1 MKILSKVSKVLLLLL
16 SITIIIFFMHL
27 ILSGMGILFI
37 IGIVLFLLIILR
49 LASDRSC
56 VYYVANADVKK
67 IVSMISKLVSI
78 GTTYFRI
85 EFSGDVSIED
95 IEDINTT
102 LKDKGFNL
110 DIEFYN
116 NNNDA
121 HGITHG
127 LIINVIE
134 D

>member
-1 MKILSKVSKVLLLLL
+1 
-16 SITIIIFFMHL
+16 MHL

>member
-37 IGIVLFLLIILR
+37 IGIVLFLLIILM
-49 LASDRSC
+49 LSSDRSC